1 MLASTL
7 NAFESKIRQIP
18 LLYNLLRPTIP
29 YINIL
34 FSVERDF
41 VGLRL
46 LSNSNR
52 RELAIDIGFNDGL
65 SSISILRNS
74 NFRIVAFE
82 PLSVN
87 IPPLQKLILKDVTIH
102 RFGLGSSNCFLK
114 IYTPTFKKKR
124 ITPYSSVSSHLAVS
138 NFSRDSKRNIN
149 QIGLIEETIE
159 VRTLDSFELTPRFIK
174 IDTEGTELDVLKGG
188 TQTINRGRPA
198 IMIEISDSVNFDS
211 LQLFMSNFNY
221 SVFLLKKRKFVRVRH
236 HVSTIRNYWLL
247 PLEFTESFEVR
258 S

>member
-46 LSNSNR
+46 LPNFNR
-52 RELAIDIGFNDGL
+52 RELALDIGFNDGL

-82 PLSVN
+82 PLSVS
-87 IPPLQKLILKDVTIH
+87 IPPLQKIFLKDVSIH
-102 RFGLGSSNCFLK
+102 RIGLGSSNCSLK

-124 ITPYSSVSSHLAVS
+124 FTPYSSISSHLAIS
-138 NFSRDSKRNIN
+138 NFSRDSKRSIN
-149 QIGLIEETIE
+149 EIGVIEETIE
-159 VRTLDSFELTPRFIK
+159 VRTLDSFQLTPRFIK

-198 IMIEISDSVNFDS
+198 IMVEISDSINFDS
-211 LQLFMSNFNY
+211 IQLFMSNFNY
-221 SVFLLKKRKFVRVRH
+221 SVFLLKKRKFVFVRH
-236 HVSTIRNYWLL
+236 HLSTIRNYWLL
-247 PLEFTESFEVR
+247 PLEFPESF
-258 S
+258 